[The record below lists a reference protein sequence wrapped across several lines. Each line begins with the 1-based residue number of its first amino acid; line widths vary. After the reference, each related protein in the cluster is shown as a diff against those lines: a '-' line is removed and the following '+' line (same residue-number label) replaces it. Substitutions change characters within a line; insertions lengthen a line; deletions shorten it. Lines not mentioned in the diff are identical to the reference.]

1 MDLSP
6 STNNNKLLE
15 IMSEKLL
22 LKWNDFQENVNTSF
36 VNLKEDK
43 EFADV
48 TLVCEDDQQVEAH
61 KVILAASSPFFE
73 NILKKNRHPHPL
85 IYMKGTK
92 IEDLLA
98 ILDFLYCGEA
108 NVFQEH
114 LDSFLVMA
122 EELKLKGL
130 TAQKDVGDE
139 NTNPKEKEIKPKMI
153 CKREASGP
161 NVGQTNLAQPILKRE
176 KILSTSETNN
186 VASDN
191 EPVPSDELSQG
202 RTISLQDFVS
212 DQIQEHDA
220 KVKSLMEK
228 SQHRASDGKMAFKC
242 RVCEKEG
249 QRFNIR
255 QHIETN
261 HFDRVSTPC
270 NMCGKAFTSKNA
282 SMRHQCTFSV

>member
-1 MDLSP
+1 
-6 STNNNKLLE
+6 
-15 IMSEKLL
+15 MSDKLL

-36 VNLKEDK
+36 ANLKEDK

-61 KVILAASSPFFE
+61 RVILAASSPFFE

-108 NVFQEH
+108 NVFQGH
-114 LDSFLVMA
+114 LNSFLVMA

-130 TAQKDVGDE
+130 TAQKDVGE
-139 NTNPKEKEIKPKMI
+139 KNTNPKEKEVKPKMS
-153 CKREASGP
+153 CKRETSGP
-161 NVGQTNLAQPILKRE
+161 NMGRTNLAQPTLMRE
-176 KILSTSETNN
+176 KIISTSETNN
-186 VASDN
+186 VALDN
-191 EPVPSDELSQG
+191 ELSQG
-202 RTISLQDFVS
+202 QTISLQDFVP

-228 SQHRASDGKMAFKC
+228 SQHRASDGKMAFLC
-242 RVCEKEG
+242 RICGKEG

-255 QHIETN
+255 QHIETK

-270 NMCGKAFTSKNA
+270 IMCGKAFTSKNA
-282 SMRHQCTFSV
+282 STRHQCTFSV

>member
-1 MDLSP
+1 
-6 STNNNKLLE
+6 
-15 IMSEKLL
+15 
-22 LKWNDFQENVNTSF
+22 
-36 VNLKEDK
+36 
-43 EFADV
+43 
-48 TLVCEDDQQVEAH
+48 
-61 KVILAASSPFFE
+61 
-73 NILKKNRHPHPL
+73 
-85 IYMKGTK
+85 
-92 IEDLLA
+92 
-98 ILDFLYCGEA
+98 
-108 NVFQEH
+108 
-114 LDSFLVMA
+114 
-122 EELKLKGL
+122 
-130 TAQKDVGDE
+130 
-139 NTNPKEKEIKPKMI
+139 MI

-161 NVGQTNLAQPILKRE
+161 NVGQTNLAQPILMRE

-228 SQHRASDGKMAFKC
+228 SQHRASDGKMAFIC
-242 RVCEKEG
+242 RICGKEG

-255 QHIETN
+255 QHIETK

-270 NMCGKAFTSKNA
+270 DMCGKAFTSKNA